1 MKIKNI
7 VSKLV
12 LVVTFVIIGSC
23 TSTRDKNF
31 WKLKSTNENISVS
44 IKLQSDSTLSNLA
57 EQFGKI
63 FYKVDFLDK
72 DTQSVIKYSQLGI
85 ESNEQ
90 SFSDSLKFLSSHK
103 RTFVEK
109 YSLLHGKKSNIKS
122 EGNELLLKFE
132 NPSGRKINI
141 NFKIFDD
148 GVSFRYEFPE
158 SEKNEL
164 TIINEL
170 SSFSLPKN
178 SRCTIQPYP
187 QVSKWTPAYEAPYLV
202 DTSLSKMISDDYEFS
217 FPALFNIRNNK
228 VWLLLTES
236 NLNKNYCGSHLKL
249 NENKSIFK
257 IKFPKK
263 GEGNSIGG
271 VYPKTKLPFNTPW
284 RVMIIGNSLSKIVE
298 STLVTDLSEPNKLK
312 DVSWIKPGKASWSWW
327 SDNDSPQNPNALRKF
342 IDLSSFMGWEYS
354 LIDANWNKM
363 NRDTIISIVEYSK
376 RKNVDLIFWY
386 NSGGKHNIIEEEPRD
401 RMMKENRSKEFEWL
415 ANIGVKGVKV
425 DFFQSDKQ
433 NMIKHYIGILEDAA
447 KYKIM
452 VNFHGCT
459 IPRGWSRTYPNMMTL
474 ESVLGAENYIFN
486 KSYSEVAPILNTVL
500 PFTRNVIGPMDYTP
514 VTFSNNKFPHKTSM
528 AHELALSIIFESG
541 WQHFAD
547 RVNAYNSLSTD
558 VKQLLKEIPSTWDDV
573 KYISGEP
580 GEDVILA
587 RRRNDDWYIAGIN
600 GENKIKNNIISLLF
614 LNDGTYKA
622 NIFNDDDGENKIVTS
637 QNTFSNSDSLDIE
650 MKDFGGF
657 LIQMI
662 KE

>member
-1 MKIKNI
+1 MKIKSI
-7 VSKLV
+7 VSQLV
-12 LVVTFVIIGSC
+12 LVVTIVIIGSC
-23 TSTRDKNF
+23 NSSINKNS
-31 WKLKSTNENISVS
+31 WELKSPNKNIRVS
-44 IKLQSDSTLSNLA
+44 IKLQSDSTLNNSS

-63 FYKVDFLDK
+63 FYKVDYFDK
-72 DTQSVIKYSQLGI
+72 DIQSVIKYSQLGI
-85 ESNEQ
+85 ESKEQ

-109 YSLLHGKKSNIKS
+109 YSLLHGKKSKIKS

-132 NPSGRKINI
+132 NTNGRKISV
-141 NFKIFDD
+141 NFRIFND

-158 SEKNEL
+158 SDKNEL

-202 DTSLSKMISDDYEFS
+202 DLSLSKMKSDDYEFS
-217 FPALFNIRNNK
+217 FPALYNIEDKNI
-228 VWLLLTES
+228 WLLLTES
-236 NLNKNYCGSHLKL
+236 NLDEDYCGSHLEL
-249 NENKSIFK
+249 NKTRTFFK
-257 IKFPKK
+257 IKFPRE
-263 GEGNSIGG
+263 GEGNTVGE
-271 VYPKTKLPFNTPW
+271 VYPKSKLPFNTPW
-284 RVMIIGNSLSKIVE
+284 RVMIIGKDLSKIVE
-298 STLVTDLSEPNKLK
+298 STLVTDLSKPNKLK

-327 SDNDSPQNPNALRKF
+327 SDNESPQNPNALRKF
-342 IDLSSFMGWEYS
+342 IDLSSSMGWEYS

-376 RKNVDLIFWY
+376 EKNVDLIFWY
-386 NSGGKHNIIEEEPRD
+386 NSGGEHNIIEEEPRD
-401 RMMKENRSKEFEWL
+401 RMMKENREKEFKWL
-415 ANIGVKGVKV
+415 SEIGVKGVKV

-433 NMIKHYIGILEDAA
+433 NMIQHYIGILEVAA

-486 KSYSEVAPILNTVL
+486 KEYPDIAPILNTVL

-541 WQHFAD
+541 WQHYAD
-547 RVNAYNSLSTD
+547 RVEAYKSLSKD
-558 VKQLLKEIPSTWDDV
+558 IKQLLREIPSTWDDV

-580 GEDVILA
+580 GEDVIIA

-600 GENKIKNNIISLLF
+600 GEKKIKRNIISLSF
-614 LNDGTYKA
+614 LNDGVYRV
-622 NIFNDDDGENKIVTS
+622 NIFNDDNQNKILTT
-637 QNTFSNSDSLDIE
+637 QNTFANTDSLQIGME
-650 MKDFGGF
+650 EFGGF
-657 LIQMI
+657 VVQFL
-662 KE
+662 KD